1 MALQHVGQ
9 FQHRASELFE
19 SIAGFVV
26 EADLDEHQQTTLQML
41 RIEPGVVAHDD
52 PFALQTA
59 DPLGAGRGRQAD
71 LFPELGE
78 GDTSVRLQ
86 DPQDV
91 AVDLV
96 QLTFGLSVGTHRGC
110 ASVKRVFAEN
120 CRQI

>member
-1 MALQHVGQ
+1 MGQ
-9 FQHRASELFE
+9 FQHRTPELFE
-19 SIAGFVV
+19 SIAGFVIQ
-26 EADLDEHQQTTLQML
+26 ADLDEHQQTTLQVL

-52 PFALQTA
+52 PFALQA
-59 DPLGAGRGRQAD
+59 PDPLGAGRGREPD
-71 LFPELGE
+71 LFPKLGE
-78 GDTSVRLQ
+78 RDAPVRLQ
-86 DPQDV
+86 DPQDA